1 MKLMTAELKRRI
13 PRSQANTE
21 IEDQIVFAH
30 FFTPWSNWSWYV
42 LEFDGIDTFY
52 GYVVG
57 FEKEFGY
64 FSLSELERGRGP
76 GGLRI
81 ERDMYWR
88 PTRVGDLPEWD
99 GI

>member
-1 MKLMTAELKRRI
+1 MKLMTAELRRRI
-13 PRSQANTE
+13 PRSQANTDL
-21 IEDQIVFAH
+21 EDQIVFAK

-42 LEFDGIDTFY
+42 IEFDGIDTFY
-52 GYVVG
+52 GYTVG

-64 FSLSELERGRGP
+64 FSLSELERARGP
-76 GGLRI
+76 YGLKI
-81 ERDMYWR
+81 ERDMYWE